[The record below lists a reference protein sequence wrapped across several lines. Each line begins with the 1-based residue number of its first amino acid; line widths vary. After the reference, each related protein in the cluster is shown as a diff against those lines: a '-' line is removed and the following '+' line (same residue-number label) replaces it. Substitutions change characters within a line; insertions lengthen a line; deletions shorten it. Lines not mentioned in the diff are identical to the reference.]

1 MCRQLGHYGRLQKL
15 CVHLRRHC
23 ALLTMVG
30 DRSERS
36 NQSRRLCVCGRDVNG
51 DSDSK
56 TELKLES
63 RDVATVYGIT
73 VKGETMTR
81 CSVVG

>member
-1 MCRQLGHYGRLQKL
+1 M
-15 CVHLRRHC
+15 
-23 ALLTMVG
+23 
-30 DRSERS
+30 
-36 NQSRRLCVCGRDVNG
+36 CGRDVNG